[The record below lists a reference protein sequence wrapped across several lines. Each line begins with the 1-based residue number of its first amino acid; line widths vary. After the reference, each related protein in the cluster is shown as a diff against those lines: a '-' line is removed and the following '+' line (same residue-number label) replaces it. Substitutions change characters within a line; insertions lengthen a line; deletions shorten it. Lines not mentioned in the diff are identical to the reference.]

1 MKTLLVNGS
10 PRQQGNTATALA
22 EIAKTLQA
30 EGVETETFWIGA
42 KPVRGCIAC
51 GRCREA
57 GRCVFDDDA
66 ANALAAK
73 MAEADAV
80 VVGSPV
86 YYGQPNGAL
95 LALLQRALFSASSA
109 VAGKPVATV
118 AICRRGGATAAFQC
132 LNLPF
137 QMLSC
142 TVVGSQY
149 WNIAYGREAGE
160 AAKDT
165 EGMQTMRTL
174 ARNLAWLLKSAA
186 ATTWAG
192 AIAALLTA
200 LLAGC
205 AHLDAAKC
213 DDEFVP
219 LAEAVPDAIL
229 EIRYYSTY
237 NFVGDRVD
245 GYERP
250 VAYLTKEAAAALRA
264 ASDDCVARGY
274 RLTVRSARSR
284 TSCGG
289 RRTSETSG

>member
-1 MKTLLVNGS
+1 MAKVLLLNGS
-10 PRQQGNTATALA
+10 PRAKGCTAAAL
-22 EIAKTLQA
+22 EEMIRVFRE
-30 EGVETETFWIGA
+30 EGVETELVQIGS

-118 AICRRGGATAAFQC
+118 AVCRRGGATAAFQC

-137 QMLSC
+137 QMLGC

-149 WNIAYGREAGE
+149 WNIAYGREPGE
-160 AAKDT
+160 AARDA

-174 ARNLAWLLKSAA
+174 ARNLAWLLANLS
-186 ATTWAG
+186 AG
-192 AIAALLTA
+192 A
-200 LLAGC
+200 
-205 AHLDAAKC
+205 
-213 DDEFVP
+213 VP
-219 LAEAVPDAIL
+219 RPEP
-229 EIRYYSTY
+229 EPWQPTHFIR
-237 NFVGDRVD
+237 
-245 GYERP
+245 
-250 VAYLTKEAAAALRA
+250 
-264 ASDDCVARGY
+264 
-274 RLTVRSARSR
+274 
-284 TSCGG
+284 
-289 RRTSETSG
+289 